1 MNQHTSA
8 GRTPCG
14 RQAAFWYSMHAP
26 THKLKSQFCQAR
38 SCKLKGATTG
48 YEMAPW
54 NEKLDS
60 GLGCPRGRALRLAL
74 AQMPL
79 EVLRPCYCT
88 GCAPENRQLG
98 RCGSG

>member
-60 GLGCPRGRALRLAL
+60 GLGCPRGRALRLAPCSD
-74 AQMPL
+74 ASGSIAPL
-79 EVLRPCYCT
+79 LLHRLRP
-88 GCAPENRQLG
+88 
-98 RCGSG
+98 